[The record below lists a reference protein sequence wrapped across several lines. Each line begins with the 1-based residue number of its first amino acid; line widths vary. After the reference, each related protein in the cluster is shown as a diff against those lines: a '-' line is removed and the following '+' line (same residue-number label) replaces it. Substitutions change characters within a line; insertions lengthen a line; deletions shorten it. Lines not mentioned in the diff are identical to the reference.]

1 VSKPNLP
8 PPGQDVRLI
17 VADMDGTLL
26 DGDKRIPDSLWPLL
40 HRLHERGI
48 TFSPAS
54 GRQYA
59 MLAHLFER
67 EADGMVFI
75 AENGAYVVR
84 DGEEL
89 SSATIGTD
97 VVNGLVRTVRELVDS
112 GLDLGAVVCGKRSAY
127 VERTDRAFRQEAE
140 KYYLELAD
148 VDDLTQVDD
157 EFLKVAVY
165 DFGEAEAH
173 TLPALEQAASDQQVV
188 LSGGHWVDV
197 MSPDASKATVV
208 HRLQEKLGVTPAQT
222 MAFGDY
228 LNDLGLL
235 AAADLSFAVANAH
248 PEVLAAARYIAPSNE
263 DNGVVTTIQKVL
275 GLD

>member
-1 VSKPNLP
+1 MPEPTLP

-40 HRLHERGI
+40 HQLHERGI

-59 MLAHLFER
+59 MLAHLFEQ

-75 AENGAYVVR
+75 AENGAFVVR

-89 SSATIGTD
+89 SSATIGND
-97 VVNGLVRTVRELVDS
+97 VIHGLVRTVRELVDD

-127 VERTDRAFRQEAE
+127 VERTDREFRQEAE

-148 VDDLTQVDD
+148 VDDLTRVDD

-165 DFGEAEAH
+165 DFGDAETR

-197 MSPDASKATVV
+197 MSPDASKAKVV
-208 HRLQEKLGVTPAQT
+208 HRLQEKLGITSAQT

-248 PEVLAAARYIAPSNE
+248 PEVLAAARYVAPSNE

>member
-1 VSKPNLP
+1 MAERTLP
-8 PPGQDVRLI
+8 EPGQDVRLI
-17 VADMDGTLL
+17 VADLDGTLL
-26 DGDKRIPDSLWPLL
+26 DGDKQVPDSLWPLL
-40 HRLHERGI
+40 HQLHERGI

-59 MLAHLFER
+59 MLAYLFER

-97 VVNGLVRTVRELVDS
+97 VVHGLVRTVRELVET

-148 VDDLTQVDD
+148 VDDLTRVDD

-165 DFGEAEAH
+165 DFGDAEAR
-173 TLPALEQAASDQQVV
+173 TLPALEKAASDQQVV

-208 HRLQEKLGVTPAQT
+208 HRLQEKLGVTSAQT

-248 PEVLAAARYIAPSNE
+248 PDVLAAARYIAPSNE
-263 DNGVVTTIQKVL
+263 ENGVVTTIQKVL